1 MPPPERLIGIVGK
14 TNVGKSTLFSAMT
27 LATVKI
33 ANHPFTT
40 IEPNVGVGYI
50 RIRCAH
56 VELNLPSCNP
66 RTGACIRG
74 ERFVPVKIMDVAGL
88 IPGAS
93 QGRGLGNKFMDDL
106 RQADVLIHVVD
117 AAGSTDPEGRPV
129 RPGSFDPV
137 EEVKLIQAEIDE
149 WFWGVVKKLWETKI
163 QRSLHSTVDQVDLL
177 ARSLSGLSIRKQH
190 IVEALREVD
199 LESKNLKNWSLDD
212 VRSFSLAVR
221 RLSKPIVIAANK
233 IDVPE
238 ASENVR
244 RLVEVFG
251 KESVVPVSSLAE
263 LLLRKLAAD
272 GVVEYLPGD
281 PSFRVVDE
289 KKLSGQYKR
298 ALELIEE
305 SVLRVYGST
314 GVQSLLNKAVFEVLR
329 LIPVYPVEDANKYT
343 DHHGNVLP
351 DVYLVPWG
359 TTAKELAYMIHTDLG
374 EGFLY
379 AINARTKERVG
390 EDYQLKY
397 GDVIK
402 VVSAKS
408 RR

>member
-1 MPPPERLIGIVGK
+1 M
-14 TNVGKSTLFSAMT
+14 
-27 LATVKI
+27 
-33 ANHPFTT
+33 
-40 IEPNVGVGYI
+40 GVGYI

>member
-1 MPPPERLIGIVGK
+1 
-14 TNVGKSTLFSAMT
+14 
-27 LATVKI
+27 
-33 ANHPFTT
+33 
-40 IEPNVGVGYI
+40 
-50 RIRCAH
+50 
-56 VELNLPSCNP
+56 
-66 RTGACIRG
+66 
-74 ERFVPVKIMDVAGL
+74 
-88 IPGAS
+88 
-93 QGRGLGNKFMDDL
+93 
-106 RQADVLIHVVD
+106 
-117 AAGSTDPEGRPV
+117 
-129 RPGSFDPV
+129 
-137 EEVKLIQAEIDE
+137 QAEIDE

-190 IVEALREVD
+190 IIEALREAG
-199 LESKNLKNWSLDD
+199 LENKNLKNWSLDD

-238 ASENVR
+238 AIENVR

-272 GVVEYLPGD
+272 GAIEYLPGD
-281 PSFRVVDE
+281 SSFRVVDE

-314 GVQSLLNKAVFEVLR
+314 GVQLLLNKAVFDVLR
-329 LIPVYPVEDANKYT
+329 LIPVYPVEDVNKYT